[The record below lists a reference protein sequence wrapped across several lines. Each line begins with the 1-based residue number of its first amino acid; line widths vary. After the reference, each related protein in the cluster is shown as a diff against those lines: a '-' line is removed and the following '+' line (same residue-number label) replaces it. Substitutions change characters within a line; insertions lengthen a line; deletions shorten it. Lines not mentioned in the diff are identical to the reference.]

1 MGLGECR
8 KFVPNIFNK
17 QKCSNCYKL
26 KLQHSEEALEV
37 AKTARNVAR
46 CGYLF
51 VAPDWDFTNPV
62 YRTKRWQRRW
72 FVLFDDG
79 ELTYSIDDHPETV
92 PFCVIDMN
100 NVFEITSADGI
111 TGNPNSIAIVA
122 PDGIHFIKGS
132 CPEESRLWLDIL
144 KLFSQCSTNIRK
156 EGGMGGRGR
165 RANRSATFPGIRNIG
180 PSFRESQK
188 LATVENGA
196 ETPEENENRDPEA
209 EGHPPHRR
217 ASLKPNG
224 TMDHEDDKSE
234 VLKEDQNVKD
244 QEESEDEEDVSEEDD
259 DDDEEEE
266 EEEGEGDEDD
276 EEEDEEEEE
285 EGEEEEEDEDEEEE
299 EDEET
304 STGTSE
310 EDVAKVQSFP
320 EVSKSDLTNGLSCN
334 SFSKFNH
341 SPTSSSSRYTLSAES
356 RRTSHSRIVSLAH
369 IGSSLS
375 KSSIFGAGSSESI
388 SQRESPVRSI
398 HSRSREG
405 STDLDWEDRS
415 SPRGK
420 RGVPD
425 GGNLTSEGA
434 FDLNVKKGWLMKE
447 SGRSDSKEWHKYWF
461 VLQDGALMYYRDPLA
476 ESNGFLDGV
485 IALNLV
491 EEVDVEDVDRNFGFR
506 LKTLEPRIH
515 RLSAVTAGIRMK
527 WMDAVKCATSA
538 SSTPRTSISK
548 DVMPDKLD
556 TEPVKTYA
564 EPASS
569 SPSTNK
575 TPTTRL
581 TAARRVDSF
590 SKLSSLTNP
599 ASNSY
604 TSSSRSSSYCPT
616 ATNES
621 MEESITKSAESAR
634 ARVNNALRKET
645 FHIRSK
651 SSVDISNRLPM
662 RSDSKDY
669 NSCINNTRDITNPKQ
684 PLVIEKQ
691 EKHPTAVLQTHS
703 VTDMKAMQDRV
714 SEVEKKNAKLEV
726 ELKGMRAQ
734 ALLLKSDSES
744 LRDHLEKEQ
753 SSSTQLRHDLEA
765 SEKRLADL
773 TKEKK
778 IESDKLVKIMQDNSV
793 LKQSMSE
800 HIKNADKWKS
810 MYQNLMYDSEDL
822 QERIL
827 VYERETERRSSTLG
841 DQLLSKDQ
849 IIADLSEQ
857 LKESEERIHDLLADM
872 DATKEDRQTLQQAH
886 EEEMSRLIMAV
897 ESKFNEDRLSRKES
911 QSNRSHDSDDEDTKT
926 IVQIPEAGSASTPEA
941 FSELCSRLQAAID
954 EIDHLKRTLRDRQ
967 SSIDTLDVEKVCL
980 EQAFKR
986 TILMH
991 EEQEKMLVERVQ
1003 DLTNKLYS
1011 SEKSLRQIQER
1022 RASRQ
1027 HKLLKDKL
1035 NNSSASN

>member
-1 MGLGECR
+1 M
-8 KFVPNIFNK
+8 
-17 QKCSNCYKL
+17 
-26 KLQHSEEALEV
+26 

-180 PSFRESQK
+180 PAFRESQK
-188 LATVENGA
+188 LSTVENGA
-196 ETPEENENRDPEA
+196 ETPEENENRNPDTES
-209 EGHPPHRR
+209 HPPHRR
-217 ASLKPNG
+217 ASLKPYG
-224 TMDHEDDKSE
+224 TMEHENDKVEKLEEEQNIVDQVSE
-234 VLKEDQNVKD
+234 DASEEEDNED
-244 QEESEDEEDVSEEDD
+244 EGEEEEDEEDDEEDED
-259 DDDEEEE
+259 EDEEVEDE
-266 EEEGEGDEDD
+266 DEEDD
-276 EEEDEEEEE
+276 EEEDDDEEE
-285 EGEEEEEDEDEEEE
+285 EGEEEEE
-299 EDEET
+299 ET
-304 STGTSE
+304 GTGTSE
-310 EDVAKVQSFP
+310 EDLDKIQAFS
-320 EVSKSDLTNGLSCN
+320 EVKKHDRSNDLSCN
-334 SFSKFNH
+334 SFTKFNH
-341 SPTSSSSRYTLSAES
+341 SPALTSSRYSLSAES
-356 RRTSHSRIVSLAH
+356 RRISHSRIVSLAH

-375 KSSIFGAGSSESI
+375 KNSIFGTGSSESL

-405 STDLDWEDRS
+405 STDLEWEDRS

-527 WMDAVKCATSA
+527 WMDAVKFATST
-538 SSTPRTSISK
+538 SSTPRTSISNDLK
-548 DVMPDKLD
+548 IPEVLD

-564 EPASS
+564 EPASV
-569 SPSTNK
+569 PSTNK
-575 TPTTRL
+575 TSPPRL

-590 SKLSSLTNP
+590 SKLNSLTNSS
-599 ASNSY
+599 ANSY

-616 ATNES
+616 ASNES
-621 MEESITKSAESAR
+621 MEESITKSAESTR
-634 ARVNNALRKET
+634 ARVTNALRKET

-651 SSVDISNRLPM
+651 SSVDISNRLPT

-669 NSCINNTRDITNPKQ
+669 NSCTNNNTRDLATNSKK
-684 PLVIEKQ
+684 PLAIE
-691 EKHPTAVLQTHS
+691 EKHPTAVLKSHS
-703 VTDMKAMQDRV
+703 TAEMKAMQDRV
-714 SEVEKKNAKLEV
+714 SDVEKKNAKLEA
-726 ELKGMRAQ
+726 ELQAMRSQ

-744 LRDHLEKEQ
+744 LRDRLEKEQ
-753 SSSTQLRHDLEA
+753 SSTTQLRHDLEVC
-765 SEKRLADL
+765 EKRLADL

-872 DATKEDRQTLQQAH
+872 DATKEDRQSLQQAH

-911 QSNRSHDSDDEDTKT
+911 QSNHDSDDEDTKT
-926 IVQIPEAGSASTPEA
+926 IVQIPEAGSPSTPEA

-954 EIDHLKRTLRDRQ
+954 EIDHLKRSLRDRQ

-1027 HKLLKDKL
+1027 HKLLKDKP